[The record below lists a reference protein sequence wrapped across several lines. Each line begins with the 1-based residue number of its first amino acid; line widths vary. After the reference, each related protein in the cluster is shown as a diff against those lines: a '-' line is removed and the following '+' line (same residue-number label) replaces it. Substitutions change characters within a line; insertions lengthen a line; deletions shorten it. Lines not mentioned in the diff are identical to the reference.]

1 MLVRLS
7 YIKMQFLYSYRCRS
21 KHNEI
26 FLFSAKLAFTPNI
39 WEILESK
46 WHHWIDVIKLHN
58 FASMQVSRKRNI
70 FVVNWERNLIDLN
83 SDGIFGPQNREKKFL
98 SQIIV
103 IDKTEFR
110 CVISMP
116 ESHFVTIFMSCVEIL
131 TKP

>member
-1 MLVRLS
+1 
-7 YIKMQFLYSYRCRS
+7 
-21 KHNEI
+21 
-26 FLFSAKLAFTPNI
+26 
-39 WEILESK
+39 
-46 WHHWIDVIKLHN
+46 
-58 FASMQVSRKRNI
+58 MQVSRKRNI

-110 CVISMP
+110 FVISMP